1 MLTTSHALFPA
12 ANNGVVIPR
21 VKVEPERLNIVAQM
35 GPSKNCSTM
44 TWTRKMAKIDLKAKK
59 KRKKRASEDASAGI
73 ALVNTRL
80 ASG

>member
-21 VKVEPERLNIVAQM
+21 VKVEPERLNMVAQM
-35 GPSKNCSTM
+35 GPPKLLHCDMNSQD
-44 TWTRKMAKIDLKAKK
+44 AKIDLKAKK
-59 KRKKRASEDASAGI
+59 KRKNRASEDASACI